1 MLTLE
6 NTVASF
12 TPFRAQNEATSA
24 SLPGCS
30 PKIISRNKC
39 LATGDQTIKAKF
51 LAYLLTSKLKANK
64 VEMNYL
70 NFEWTNT
77 CTVSSNLVAGEN
89 GNFHPFVFQRSD
101 S

>member
-30 PKIISRNKC
+30 PKIIC
-39 LATGDQTIKAKF
+39 LATENQTIKAKF

-64 VEMNYL
+64 VEMN
-70 NFEWTNT
+70 
-77 CTVSSNLVAGEN
+77 
-89 GNFHPFVFQRSD
+89 
-101 S
+101 

>member
-39 LATGDQTIKAKF
+39 LATEDQTIKF
-51 LAYLLTSKLKANK
+51 LPYLLTSKLKAIK

-89 GNFHPFVFQRSD
+89 GNFHSFVFQRSD